1 MYYASKRK
9 KTKKNPFLKDYEK
22 IIFLQKQ
29 LLPNVL
35 EKICTK
41 TRKFS
46 FWNHEN
52 KIYGDNCHSN
62 FLQYF
67 CITSVLIWQSIPD
80 LFLIDLTDLFCLK
93 SGEKYLDSN
102 STKIIV

>member
-1 MYYASKRK
+1 MSFLLENVKDWK
-9 KTKKNPFLKDYEK
+9 KPFLKDYEK
-22 IIFLQKQ
+22 NFLQKQ
-29 LLPNVL
+29 LLPHVL
-35 EKICTK
+35 EKICPK

-52 KIYGDNCHSN
+52 KIYGDNCCSH

-93 SGEKYLDSN
+93 WGEKYLDSN
-102 STKIIV
+102 SMKIIV